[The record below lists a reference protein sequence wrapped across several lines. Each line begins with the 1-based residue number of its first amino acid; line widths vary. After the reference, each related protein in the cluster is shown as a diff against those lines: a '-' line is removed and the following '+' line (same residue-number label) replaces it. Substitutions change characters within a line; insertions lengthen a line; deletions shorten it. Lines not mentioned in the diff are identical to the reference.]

1 MKVLLKDIYG
11 KSQRPELV
19 AGAAGK
25 SIQPAITAD
34 GPRDPW
40 KIIDGQPLGADGEA
54 APPAAPIRFVIDR
67 RARIIPHAT
76 EQVVLERYRKLRTKL
91 MQQHSIREFRSL
103 MVTSATPQ
111 EGKTLT
117 VFNLALSFAMIP
129 GFRVAVVDGDLRR
142 GSVGRWL
149 GAEDRPGLINLLD
162 GSATVDDVIL
172 KSDDLPV
179 HFILSGNTRSS
190 SAELMQPGDLREHMR
205 QISERFDLVIVDS
218 APVNVITDAQLLASC
233 CDAIL
238 LVARA
243 FITTRKEFEK
253 MAADL
258 QAFRIIGTVLNGGTQ
273 SKRHY
278 KGYY

>member
-1 MKVLLKDIYG
+1 MKDIYG

-19 AGAAGK
+19 AGTAGK
-25 SIQPAITAD
+25 SIQPAIAAAD

-40 KIIDGQPLGADGEA
+40 KIIDGQPLGAGGEA
-54 APPAAPIRFVIDR
+54 DAPPAAPIRFVIDR

-149 GAEDRPGLINLLD
+149 GAEDRPGLINLLE

-273 SKRHY
+273 MKRHY